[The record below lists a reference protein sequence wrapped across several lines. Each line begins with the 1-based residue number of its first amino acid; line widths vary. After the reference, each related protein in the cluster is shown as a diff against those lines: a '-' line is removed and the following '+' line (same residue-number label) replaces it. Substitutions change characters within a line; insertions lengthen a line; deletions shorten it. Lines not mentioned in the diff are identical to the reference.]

1 MKGGRDRECQIA
13 PRPRKKK
20 FLKKPSPTIYKIL
33 FFQFIVPTDATVSY
47 YDSLL
52 RYLSEN

>member
-13 PRPRKKK
+13 PRPRKKQ

-33 FFQFIVPTDATVSY
+33 FFQFNVPTDATVSY